1 MQYAITFLE
10 GIVTF
15 VSPCLLPM
23 LPVFLT
29 YFAGGGIEPASGG
42 DAASGAGKGG
52 TRKTLTRALGFILGF
67 TMVFVS
73 LGAFAGILGGL
84 LARNAVVVNI
94 VVGAIVVLFGL
105 NYIGV
110 LNIKFLNMN
119 RSSGSGAKRISGFF
133 SAALFGVVFSISWTP
148 CVGMFLGSALLLAS
162 QQGSAAQGILMLL
175 CFSLGLGIPFL
186 LSAILIDKLKSAFD
200 WIKRHYKA
208 VNMVSGLFLIAIGII
223 MMTGLLQRFLS
234 FLTF

>member
-15 VSPCLLPM
+15 ISPCLLPM

-29 YFAGGGIEPASGG
+29 YFAGGESGG
-42 DAASGAGKGG
+42 AAGGSAGGAGKGE
-52 TRKTLTRALGFILGF
+52 TKRTLNRALGFILGF
-67 TMVFVS
+67 TAVFVS
-73 LGAFAGILGGL
+73 LGAFAGLLGGL
-84 LARNAVVVNI
+84 LTRNLVVVNI
-94 VVGAIVVLFGL
+94 VAGAIVVLFGL

-110 LNIKFLNMN
+110 LKIKFLNMN
-119 RSSGSGAKRISGFF
+119 RSGGSGANKISGFF
-133 SAALFGVVFSISWTP
+133 SAVLFGIVFSISWTP

-186 LSAILIDKLKSAFD
+186 FSAVLIDKLKSAFN
-200 WIKRHYKA
+200 WIKKNYKA
-208 VNMVSGLFLIAIGII
+208 VNMVSGLFLVAIGILT
-223 MMTGLLQRFLS
+223 MTGLMNRFLS
-234 FLTF
+234 LLTF